1 MFKNAHQ
8 KKIKKDYQHKNLKN
22 PFFRRPKSD
31 KPQYITKLYAAGG
44 ILAFILLFWFLF
56 FSFFWNWDK
65 VVIEG
70 LTCLPSEEIEK
81 IVLEQGSE
89 SRWLFFRQSNIFV
102 FDDKSVIKKITDNY
116 NFAGLDIKK
125 TWPRT
130 ITVKISER
138 PYSFIW
144 QEGGELCYASGDAY
158 AIKGPTVSDEDQKKY
173 PILENKTGQALI
185 NSKNKINLQDELLDF
200 FLDLNN
206 ELNEHPE
213 LEVEKFIIDSEFNT
227 LQVKFLNGPV
237 VYFNTRVAS
246 AGQLTNLLLVKN
258 AKIKDNFSK
267 TNYIDLRYGDKIFI
281 NPEFSN

>member
-1 MFKNAHQ
+1 
-8 KKIKKDYQHKNLKN
+8 L
-22 PFFRRPKSD
+22 P
-31 KPQYITKLYAAGG
+31 AA
-44 ILAFILLFWFLF
+44 
-56 FSFFWNWDK
+56 
-65 VVIEG
+65 
-70 LTCLPSEEIEK
+70 EIEK

-89 SRWLFFRQSNIFV
+89 SRWLFFKQSNIFI

-144 QEGGELCYASGDAY
+144 QEGSDLFYASSDAY

-185 NSKNKINLQDELLDF
+185 GSRDKINLQDDFLGF
-200 FLDLNN
+200 FLGLNN

-237 VYFNTRVAS
+237 VYFNTRTMS
-246 AGQLTNLLLVKN
+246 TDQLTNFLLVKN